1 MMQDPTPILTV
12 AAAGLAAVGMIIAVA
27 LRGWQD
33 WLDLRRGTIEEKRIT
48 GTPRR
53 AIAELRERVR
63 RLEAIANG
71 DSI

>member
-1 MMQDPTPILTV
+1 MVADPTPILTV
-12 AAAGLAAVGMIIAVA
+12 AAAGLAAVGMTVTVA

-33 WLDLRRGTIEEKRIT
+33 WLDLRRSAVEEKRTI